1 LINIELT
8 NYYFTPNDGL
18 VEKVCELIKLHNNQE
33 QILFSSYFRS
43 NLKIAARKLP
53 EIPRGL
59 LSMPGLLGL
68 WARSFGFMFGDY
80 QALHPNISNTS
91 REQILRAHRLK
102 RRVHVWT
109 VNSPAQ
115 INRLKEWDVD
125 GIITD
130 DPLTAVRALGRG
142 G

>member
-1 LINIELT
+1 MI
-8 NYYFTPNDGL
+8 
-18 VEKVCELIKLHNNQE
+18 KVCELIKRHNNQS
-33 QILFSSYFRS
+33 QILFSSFFSS
-43 NLKIAARKLP
+43 NLKVAAQTLP

-59 LSMPGLLGL
+59 LAMSGFLGL

-80 QALHPNISNTS
+80 QALHLHISSTS

-109 VNSPAQ
+109 VNAPSE
-115 INRLKEWDVD
+115 IRKLKEWDVD

-130 DPLTAVRALGRG
+130 DPQTAVRALGRG
-142 G
+142 E